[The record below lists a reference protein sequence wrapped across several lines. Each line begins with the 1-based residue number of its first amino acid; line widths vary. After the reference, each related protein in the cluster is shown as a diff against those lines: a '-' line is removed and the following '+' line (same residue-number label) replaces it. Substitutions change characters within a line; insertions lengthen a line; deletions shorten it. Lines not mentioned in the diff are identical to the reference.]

1 MLYGFSSVTL
11 LFSIHYLLRNSKKGL
26 KHERY
31 FFTQAIKFA
40 ICWFLDSG
48 VV

>member
-11 LFSIHYLLRNSKKGL
+11 LFSIHYLLRNSKKEL
-26 KHERY
+26 KYERY
-31 FFTQAIKFA
+31 FFTQVIKFA
-40 ICWFLDSG
+40 ICLFLVFR

>member
-11 LFSIHYLLRNSKKGL
+11 LFSIHCLLRNSKKQA

-31 FFTQAIKFA
+31 NFIEATKSVIY
-40 ICWFLDSG
+40 WFLFFC